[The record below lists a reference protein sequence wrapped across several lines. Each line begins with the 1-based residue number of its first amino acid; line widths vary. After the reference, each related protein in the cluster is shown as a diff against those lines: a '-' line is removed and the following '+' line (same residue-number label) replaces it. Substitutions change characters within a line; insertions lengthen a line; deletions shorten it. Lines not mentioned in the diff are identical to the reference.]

1 MRPLT
6 EEYGVGVLK
15 YEYVRLRV
23 VLETQLSG
31 TKRIVPKSEVV
42 KRDEPASFP
51 RTLRDP
57 PRSLVARLHS

>member
-6 EEYGVGVLK
+6 DEYGVGVLK

-23 VLETQLSG
+23 VETQLSG